1 MEVILTLTLFVA
13 ALLVWKVVE
22 LNEKIENLE
31 ISTRYQL
38 EGVAALLAK
47 LQPKQVKE
55 IPVRLDDEVVNEITE
70 MTKQEML
77 ECQKEKIEFQK
88 KQRKLLKDIMS
99 ADEKLG
105 LYDKDDIEE
114 MKIWDATLMDGMDD
128 TQYEGT
134 EYDGGYKINKEQ
146 VQEILENIKYRKAN
160 RLK

>member
-13 ALLVWKVVE
+13 ALLVWKVIE

-47 LQPKQVKE
+47 LQPKGPVE
-55 IPVRLDDEVVNEITE
+55 IPVRLDDEIVSVI
-70 MTKQEML
+70 MDVTKQDMDEY
-77 ECQKEKIEFQK
+77 QVEKAEFQK
-88 KQRKLLKDIMS
+88 RQRKLLKDMMS
-99 ADEKLG
+99 VD
-105 LYDKDDIEE
+105 
-114 MKIWDATLMDGMDD
+114 DD

-134 EYDGGYKINKEQ
+134 EYGGADKITEEQ

-160 RLK
+160 KLK

>member
-47 LQPKQVKE
+47 LQPKGPVE
-55 IPVRLDDEVVNEITE
+55 IPARLDDEIVSVI
-70 MTKQEML
+70 MDVTKQDME
-77 ECQKEKIEFQK
+77 EYQTEKAEFQK
-88 KQRKLLKDIMS
+88 KMKVIK
-99 ADEKLG
+99 EK
-105 LYDKDDIEE
+105 YMDDI
-114 MKIWDATLMDGMDD
+114 
-128 TQYEGT
+128 QYEGT
-134 EYDGGYKINKEQ
+134 EYGGPDRLTREQ
-146 VQEILENIKYRKAN
+146 AQEMLARAKYRKAN

>member
-47 LQPKQVKE
+47 LQPKGPVE
-55 IPVRLDDEVVNEITE
+55 IPARLDDEIVSVI
-70 MTKQEML
+70 MDVTKQDME
-77 ECQKEKIEFQK
+77 EYQTEKAEFQK
-88 KQRKLLKDIMS
+88 KMKVIK
-99 ADEKLG
+99 EK
-105 LYDKDDIEE
+105 YKDDI
-114 MKIWDATLMDGMDD
+114 
-128 TQYEGT
+128 QYEGT
-134 EYDGGYKINKEQ
+134 EYGGPDRLTREQ
-146 VQEILENIKYRKAN
+146 AQEMLARAKYRKAN

>member
-1 MEVILTLTLFVA
+1 MEIILTLTLFVA

-38 EGVAALLAK
+38 EGFAALLAE

-55 IPVRLDDEVVNEITE
+55 IPVRLDDEIVSVI
-70 MTKQEML
+70 MDVTKQDME
-77 ECQKEKIEFQK
+77 EYQAEKAEFQK
-88 KQRKLLKDIMS
+88 RQHKLLKDMMS
-99 ADEKLG
+99 VD
-105 LYDKDDIEE
+105 
-114 MKIWDATLMDGMDD
+114 DD

-134 EYDGGYKINKEQ
+134 EYGGPDKINKEQ

>member
-47 LQPKQVKE
+47 LQPKGPVE
-55 IPVRLDDEVVNEITE
+55 IPARLDDEVINEI
-70 MTKQEML
+70 MDVTKQDME
-77 ECQKEKIEFQK
+77 EYQAEKAEFQK
-88 KQRKLLKDIMS
+88 KMKVIK
-99 ADEKLG
+99 EK
-105 LYDKDDIEE
+105 YKDDI
-114 MKIWDATLMDGMDD
+114 
-128 TQYEGT
+128 QYEGT
-134 EYDGGYKINKEQ
+134 EYGGPDRLTREQ
-146 VQEILENIKYRKAN
+146 AQEILENIKYRKAN